1 MATNMAFHNYDTYTG
16 DAQDA
21 NWTVDGTAPLVLGNS
36 SGVQQSPYGNFT
48 VDANASNTYDGHI
61 VKGKLLR
68 AEVISDLISKVNS
81 NMDAKQ
87 FEERIKLELC
97 QKIVEEMYKSGMIQ
111 FMKQEEHHGQYV
123 NYRAYVYVTSS
134 DDVQVIRKVL
144 K

>member
-1 MATNMAFHNYDTYTG
+1 MADTMATNMAFHNYDTYTQG
-16 DAQDA
+16 AQDA
-21 NWTVDGTAPLVLGNS
+21 NWTVDATAPLVLDNM
-36 SGVQQSPYGNFT
+36 
-48 VDANASNTYDGHI
+48 ASDTYDGHI

-123 NYRAYVYVTSS
+123 SYRAYVYVTSS

>member
-1 MATNMAFHNYDTYTG
+1 MAISKTMANTIETNMAFHNYDTFTQG
-16 DAQDA
+16 AQDV
-21 NWTVDGTAPLVLGNS
+21 NWNVPI
-36 SGVQQSPYGNFT
+36 VQQSPYGSFT
-48 VDANASNTYDGHI
+48 MDGNASDTYDGHI